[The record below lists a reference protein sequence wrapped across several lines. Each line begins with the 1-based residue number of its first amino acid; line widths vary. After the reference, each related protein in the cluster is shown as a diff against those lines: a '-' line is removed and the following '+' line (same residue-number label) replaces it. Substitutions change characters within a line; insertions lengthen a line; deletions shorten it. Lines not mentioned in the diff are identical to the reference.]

1 MLQTIIALAVAFS
14 WRPRTKPPS
23 TGTVIQNNRIHDCGR
38 LPREKPHHG
47 IYVSDARG
55 TLIIDNRI
63 YGNDDRGIQLYPSSQ
78 ATLVAGN
85 VINANGQGIVFD
97 GSSSN
102 NTVRNNVLS
111 NPVGSVVGP

>member
-1 MLQTIIALAVAFS
+1 MLQTIIALAVASS